1 MPEEL
6 KWVITDDFGG
16 KDNVALKVKLE
27 GWDYTAYIK
36 WDGCCE
42 ITKTNACKGEDGLED
57 ETTHICNVPQFIKIL
72 QSLED
77 FRMNN
82 IEDAE

>member
-1 MPEEL
+1 MKEL
-6 KWVITDDFGG
+6 KWIVTDDFGG
-16 KDNVALKVKLE
+16 KDNVALIVKLA
-27 GWDYTAYIK
+27 GCDYEAYIK

-42 ITKTNACKGEDGLED
+42 ITQVDFCKGQDGLED
-57 ETTHICNVPQFIKIL
+57 QHFHICDVPQFIKVL

-82 IEDAE
+82 IKGAE